1 VSESAAERAA
11 LKSRL
16 IGTTI
21 NPETFLATD
30 YLNHFNEVLMLV
42 EMLPDVPDCL
52 PDVLAWSAKD
62 YESHFRDSVFRERDL
77 AIDAYRLSPL
87 EVRQPFDGIVDM
99 LHALISGSLPQFQ
112 AAIESGDGERLAVD
126 VTILLTDA
134 RHLLDQA
141 SALIHGRPVTL
152 DQAAIDAAFD
162 D

>member
-1 VSESAAERAA
+1 MSEPADDREA

-16 IGTTI
+16 AGTTI
-21 NPETFLATD
+21 NPDTFLATD

-52 PDVLAWSAKD
+52 PDVLGWTPKD

-77 AIDAYRLSPL
+77 AIEAYRLAPA
-87 EVRQPFDGIVDM
+87 EVREPFDSIVGM
-99 LHALISGSLPQFQ
+99 LHALISGTLPEFQ
-112 AAIESGDGERLAVD
+112 SAVESGDTERLTVD
-126 VTILLTDA
+126 VTVLLTDA

-152 DQAAIDAAFD
+152 DQAAVDAAFD

>member
-1 VSESAAERAA
+1 MSEPADDREA

-16 IGTTI
+16 AGTTI
-21 NPETFLATD
+21 NPDTFLATD

-52 PDVLAWSAKD
+52 PDVLGWTPKD

-77 AIDAYRLSPL
+77 A
-87 EVRQPFDGIVDM
+87 
-99 LHALISGSLPQFQ
+99 LISGTLPEFQ
-112 AAIESGDGERLAVD
+112 SAVESGDTERLTVD
-126 VTILLTDA
+126 VTVLLTDA

-152 DQAAIDAAFD
+152 DQAAVDAAFD

>member
-1 VSESAAERAA
+1 MSDTAADRAV

-16 IGTTI
+16 VGTTI

-52 PDVLAWSAKD
+52 PDVLGWAPKG
-62 YESHFRDSVFRERDL
+62 YEAHFRDSVFRERDL
-77 AIDAYRLSPL
+77 AIEAYRLSPV
-87 EVRQPFDGIVDM
+87 EVREPFDSIVDM
-99 LHALISGSLPQFQ
+99 LHALITGTLPQFQ
-112 AAIESGDGERLAVD
+112 VAVEAGDTDRLSVD
-126 VTILLTDA
+126 VSVLLADA

-141 SALIHGRPVTL
+141 SALIHGRPVTM